1 MNKKLIA
8 VSFLAASLFL
18 VSSVCLA
25 DDYQKLVSEGDSW
38 YMGRSDLAK
47 AKMAVEIYRKAIAL
61 DPDREDALCRLARAL
76 YWIGQHA
83 PEEYQVGIYEEAV
96 KTAEKAVKLNPDS
109 VAAHYWLGVNYGFY
123 GQAKGV
129 LKSLSLIKP
138 IKAEAAK
145 VIELD
150 PAYESGGAYLLL
162 GRMYYVVPGLF
173 GGDDEK
179 AEKNL
184 KIALKYGPHHYLTH
198 VYLAEFYME
207 QDRYDEAEAL
217 LTQAIKGPCADK
229 NREPECRKWKSDA
242 KVLMEKLKEEMK

>member
-8 VSFLAASLFL
+8 VSFLAASLFF
-18 VSSVCLA
+18 VSSICLA
-25 DDYQKLVSEGDSW
+25 GEYQKLVSEGDSW

-61 DPDREDALCRLARAL
+61 DPDREDALWRLARAL
-76 YWIGQHA
+76 YWIGQHL
-83 PEEYQVGIYEEAV
+83 PEKHQVYIYEEAV
-96 KTAEKAVKLNPDS
+96 QVAEKAVKLSPDS

-138 IKAEAAK
+138 IKNEAAK

-150 PAYESGGAYLLL
+150 PAYASGGAYLLL
-162 GRMYYVVPGLF
+162 GRMYFVVPGLF

-179 AEKNL
+179 AEQNL

-198 VYLAEFYME
+198 VYLAELYMD
-207 QDRYDEAEAL
+207 QKKYDEAEAL
-217 LTQAIKGPCADK
+217 LTQALEGPCAEK
-229 NREPECRKWKSDA
+229 NREPECRKWKNDA
-242 KVLMEKLKEEMK
+242 KALMKKLKEEME